1 MNNVPTGSSSP
12 APQAFHCPEG
22 TALADIKE
30 QTLLDQVKI
39 TQFEGISGEILKT
52 MDESRT
58 GQISDFGKHRQNIC
72 THMIT
77 YVYIYN
83 KHQNVYIHILVYVDV
98 TYNEI

>member
-1 MNNVPTGSSSP
+1 MYQLVRPV
-12 APQAFHCPEG
+12 QRIKRCPEG

-30 QTLLDQVKI
+30 QMLLDQVKI

-58 GQISDFGKHRQNIC
+58 GEISDFGKHRQNIC

-83 KHQNVYIHILVYVDV
+83 AHQNVYIHILVYVDM
-98 TYNEI
+98 

>member
-1 MNNVPTGSSSP
+1 MNNVPTGLSSP
-12 APQAFHCPEG
+12 AHQAFHCPEG

-39 TQFEGISGEILKT
+39 TTFEGISGEILKT

-58 GQISDFGKHRQNIC
+58 GQKSDFAKHRQNIC

-77 YVYIYN
+77 YAYVYIYIIN
-83 KHQNVYIHILVYVDV
+83 IRMYIY
-98 TYNEI
+98 TS